1 MGVVIAVEDV
11 AGELE
16 PAVHI
21 EPVGFHQLVGDSDIF
36 ISRDHR
42 FRTGI
47 IAEGLRQKGL
57 VRQHR
62 RMDAAGEHIGACQQ
76 AGIVVH
82 TEEVQ
87 QRWQDVCRRAVFVHH
102 DVL

>member
-62 RMDAAGEHIGACQQ
+62 RMDAAGEYI
-76 AGIVVH
+76 AGGNRSPH
-82 TEEVQ
+82 
-87 QRWQDVCRRAVFVHH
+87 RRGSAA
-102 DVL
+102 LAGCLP